1 MRANYRR
8 YLKSFI
14 PAMAGYVVVLFASVF
29 VLKAFPSLPA
39 LARIG
44 LSLAPVLPI
53 VFVCRAVVV
62 FVRNSDELERKI
74 DLEAIALSCL
84 ITGLLFM
91 SLGFLASSK
100 LFELDGA
107 MMGIMVLPCLFGFF
121 GLVKCIT
128 QRRYR

>member
-8 YLKSFI
+8 YLRSFI
-14 PAMAGYVVVLFASVF
+14 PAMLGYVMVLFASVF
-29 VLKAFPSLPA
+29 VLKAFPNLPTF
-39 LARIG
+39 ARIS

-62 FVRNSDELERKI
+62 FVRDSDELERKI

-121 GLVKCIT
+121 GLTKCIT